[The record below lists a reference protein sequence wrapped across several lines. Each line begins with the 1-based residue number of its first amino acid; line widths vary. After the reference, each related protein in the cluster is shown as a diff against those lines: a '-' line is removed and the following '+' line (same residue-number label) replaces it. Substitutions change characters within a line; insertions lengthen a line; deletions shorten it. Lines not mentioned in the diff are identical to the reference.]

1 MQLTIFFSAPGP
13 VAIPVQYGHL
23 LQGLIYRRMDN
34 PVLRSYLHEHGFA
47 LEKRRF
53 KLFTF
58 SRLMGQA
65 VTYDQAAGRLVLTPP
80 LRLVIC
86 SPIPF
91 ILQELGTGFLR
102 QGRVRLG
109 DAHLEVKKMATAAP
123 WVTRETLQVRML
135 SPLVVY
141 STLSGVDGRNYTY
154 YYSPFEPRFTE
165 LVASNLAKKHFLVYG
180 QPARA
185 EGFAIRPVRVED
197 RDLKV
202 TYYKDTVIKGW
213 MGEYE
218 LSGDLELLQLALDA
232 GLGSKN
238 SQGYGC
244 CNLVEKA
251 SQVSSRYRRNSNIM

>member
-13 VAIPVQYGHL
+13 VAVPVQYSHL
-23 LQGLIYRRMDN
+23 LQGLIYRQMEN
-34 PVLRSYLHEHGFA
+34 PVLRSYLHDQGFT

-58 SRLMGQA
+58 SRLLGRA
-65 VTYDQAAGRLVLTPP
+65 ARYDQAAGRLVLTPP

-109 DAHLEVKKMATAAP
+109 EAHLEVKEMATAAP
-123 WVTRETLQVRML
+123 RVRQNTLRVRML
-135 SPLVVY
+135 SPLVTY
-141 STLSGVDGRNYTY
+141 STLDSAGGRAYTY
-154 YYSPFEPRFTE
+154 YYSPFEPRFGE
-165 LVASNLAKKHFLVYG
+165 LVAGNLAKKHLLIHG
-180 QPARA
+180 RPADTG
-185 EGFAIRPVRVED
+185 GFTILPVGVTD

-202 TYYKDTVIKGW
+202 TYYKSTVVKGW
-213 MGEYE
+213 MGHYE
-218 LSGDLELLQLALDA
+218 LRGDPGLLQVALDA
-232 GLGSKN
+232 GLGAKN

-244 CNLVEKA
+244 CAPVEEAKPPTA
-251 SQVSSRYRRNSNIM
+251 AGADR

>member
-1 MQLTIFFSAPGP
+1 MQLTVFFTAPGS
-13 VAIPVQYGHL
+13 VSIPVQYGHL
-23 LQGLIYRRMDN
+23 LQGLIYRQMDN
-34 PVLRSYLHEHGFA
+34 PALRSYLHEHGFA
-47 LEKRRF
+47 LGKRRF

-58 SRLMGQA
+58 SRLLGHK
-65 VTYDQAAGRLVLTPP
+65 VRYDRATGRLVLTPP

-91 ILQELGTGFLR
+91 ILRELGTGFLR
-102 QGRVRLG
+102 QGEIRLG
-109 DAHLEVKKMATAAP
+109 EACLEVKEMATAAP
-123 WVTRETLQVRML
+123 RATQEILRVHML

-141 STLSGVDGRNYTY
+141 STLSGGDGRNYTY

-165 LVASNLAKKHFLVYG
+165 LVANNLAKKHLLIYG
-180 QPARA
+180 RPARVD
-185 EGFAIRPVRVED
+185 GFTIRPARVED

-202 TYYKDTVIKGW
+202 SYYKETVVKGW

-218 LSGDLELLQLALDA
+218 LRGDPDLLQVALDA

-244 CNLVEKA
+244 CIPAE
-251 SQVSSRYRRNSNIM
+251 

>member
-1 MQLTIFFSAPGP
+1 MQLTIFFTAPGP
-13 VAIPVQYGHL
+13 VAVPVQYGHL
-23 LQGLIYRRMDN
+23 LQGIIYRHMEN

-47 LEKRRF
+47 MGKRRF

-58 SRLMGQA
+58 SRLLGRE
-65 VTYDQAAGRLVLTPP
+65 VRYDRAAGRLVLTPP

-102 QGRVRLG
+102 QGQVRLG
-109 DAHLEVKKMATAAP
+109 EARLEVKEMATAAP
-123 WVTRETLQVRML
+123 RVTQEILRVRML

-141 STLSGVDGRNYTY
+141 STLASGDGRTYTY

-165 LVASNLAKKHFLVYG
+165 LVANNLAKKHLLVYG
-180 QPARA
+180 RPARVD
-185 EGFAIRPVRVED
+185 GFAIRPARVDD

-202 TYYKDTVIKGW
+202 TYYKETVVKGW
-213 MGEYE
+213 MGQYE
-218 LSGDLELLQLALDA
+218 LRGDPDLLQVALDA
-232 GLGSKN
+232 GLGAKN

-244 CNLVEKA
+244 CTPAE
-251 SQVSSRYRRNSNIM
+251 

>member
-13 VAIPVQYGHL
+13 VAVPVQYSHL
-23 LQGLIYRRMDN
+23 LQGLIYRQMEN
-34 PVLRSYLHEHGFA
+34 PVLRSYLHDQGFA

-58 SRLMGQA
+58 SRLLGRA
-65 VTYDQAAGRLVLTPP
+65 ARYDQEAGRLLLTPP

-109 DAHLEVKKMATAAP
+109 EVSLEVKEMATAAP
-123 WVTRETLQVRML
+123 RVRQNTLRVRML
-135 SPLVVY
+135 SPLVTY
-141 STLSGVDGRNYTY
+141 STLDNANGRKYTY
-154 YYSPFEPRFTE
+154 YYSPFEPRFGG
-165 LVASNLAKKHFLVYG
+165 LIGANLAKKHLLIYG
-180 QPARA
+180 RPADTA
-185 EGFAIRPVRVED
+185 DFAIRPVRVED

-202 TYYKDTVIKGW
+202 TYYKSTVVKGW
-213 MGEYE
+213 MGDYE
-218 LSGDLELLQLALDA
+218 LFGAPALLQIALDA
-232 GLGSKN
+232 GLGAKN

-244 CNLVEKA
+244 CAPVEEAKPA
-251 SQVSSRYRRNSNIM
+251 AAAGADQ

>member
-1 MQLTIFFSAPGP
+1 MQLSIFFSAPEP

-23 LQGLIYRRMDN
+23 LQGLIYRQMDN
-34 PVLRSYLHEHGFA
+34 PVLRSYLHEHGFT

-65 VTYDQAAGRLVLTPP
+65 VTYDSTSKRLVFIPP

-86 SPIPF
+86 SPISF

-102 QGRVRLG
+102 QARVRLG
-109 DAHLEVKKMATAAP
+109 DVFLEVKEMATIAP
-123 WVTRETLQVRML
+123 KATGQTIRVRML

-141 STLSGVDGRNYTY
+141 STLPGDGRKYTY

-165 LVASNLAKKHFLVYG
+165 LVARNLAKKHILVYG
-180 QPARA
+180 RQASTN
-185 EGFAIRPVRVED
+185 GFAIRPVRVGD

-218 LSGDLELLQLALDA
+218 LSGDPGLLQLALDA
-232 GLGSKN
+232 GLGAKN

-244 CNLVEKA
+244 CSLVE
-251 SQVSSRYRRNSNIM
+251 SV

>member
-1 MQLTIFFSAPGP
+1 MQLTIFFTAPGP
-13 VAIPVQYGHL
+13 VAVPVQYGHL
-23 LQGLIYRRMDN
+23 LQGIIYQHMEN
-34 PVLRSYLHEHGFA
+34 PVLRTYLHEHGFA

-58 SRLMGQA
+58 SRLMGRT
-65 VTYDQAAGRLVLTPP
+65 VIYDRAAGRLVLTPP

-102 QGRVRLG
+102 QGQVRLG
-109 DAHLEVKKMATAAP
+109 EARLEVKEIATAAP
-123 WVTRETLQVRML
+123 RVMQGILRVQML

-141 STLSGVDGRNYTY
+141 STLSGGDGRTYTY

-165 LVASNLAKKHFLVYG
+165 LVANNLAKKHLLVYG
-180 QPARA
+180 RPARVN
-185 EGFAIRPVRVED
+185 GFAIRPARVDD

-202 TYYKDTVIKGW
+202 TYYKETVVKGW
-213 MGEYE
+213 MGQYE
-218 LSGDLELLQLALDA
+218 LRGDPDLLQVALDA
-232 GLGSKN
+232 GLGAKN

-244 CNLVEKA
+244 CTPAE
-251 SQVSSRYRRNSNIM
+251 

>member
-1 MQLTIFFSAPGP
+1 MQLTIFFTAPGP
-13 VAIPVQYGHL
+13 VAVPVQYGHL
-23 LQGLIYRRMDN
+23 LQGLIYRQMDN

-47 LEKRRF
+47 LKKRRF

-58 SRLMGQA
+58 SRLMGQT

-102 QGRVRLG
+102 QGQVRLG
-109 DAHLEVKKMATAAP
+109 EARLEVKEMATAAP
-123 WVTRETLQVRML
+123 RVMQGILRVQML

-141 STLSGVDGRNYTY
+141 STLSSGDGRTYTY

-165 LVASNLAKKHFLVYG
+165 LVANNLAKKYLLVHG
-180 QPARA
+180 RQASTD
-185 EGFAIRPVRVED
+185 GFAIRPVRVGD

-202 TYYKDTVIKGW
+202 TYYKETVVKGW
-213 MGEYE
+213 MGQYE
-218 LSGDLELLQLALDA
+218 LRGDPDLLQVALDA
-232 GLGSKN
+232 GLGAKN

-244 CNLVEKA
+244 CTPAE
-251 SQVSSRYRRNSNIM
+251 

>member
-1 MQLTIFFSAPGP
+1 MQLTIFFSAPGQLALP
-13 VAIPVQYGHL
+13 VHYGHL
-23 LQGLIYRRMDN
+23 LQGLIYRQMEN
-34 PVLRSYLHEHGFA
+34 PVLRSYLHDQGFA
-47 LEKRRF
+47 IEKRRF

-58 SRLMGQA
+58 SRLMGRA
-65 VTYDQAAGRLVLTPP
+65 ARYDQASGRLLLTPP

-102 QGRVRLG
+102 QGQVRLG
-109 DAHLEVKKMATAAP
+109 ETHLEVKEMATAAP
-123 WVTRETLQVRML
+123 RVTRETLQVRML

-141 STLSGVDGRNYTY
+141 STLGGADGRSYTY

-165 LVASNLAKKHFLVYG
+165 LVANNLAKKHLLVHG
-180 QPARA
+180 RPAQPD
-185 EGFAIRPVRVED
+185 GFTIRPVRVRE

-202 TYYKDTVIKGW
+202 TNYKGTVIKGW

-218 LSGDLELLQLALDA
+218 LSGDPELLQLALDA
-232 GLGSKN
+232 GLGAKN

-244 CNLVEKA
+244 CTPAE
-251 SQVSSRYRRNSNIM
+251 

>member
-1 MQLTIFFSAPGP
+1 MHVKREGKLPVQLTIFFSAPGP
-13 VAIPVQYGHL
+13 LAVPVHYGHL
-23 LQGLIYRRMDN
+23 LQGLIYHHMEN
-34 PVLRSYLHEHGFA
+34 PVLRSYLHEHGFT

-58 SRLMGQA
+58 SRLLGRA
-65 VTYDQAAGRLVLTPP
+65 ARYDQAAGRLLLTPP

-102 QGRVRLG
+102 QGQVRLG
-109 DAHLEVKKMATAAP
+109 EAHLEVKEMATAAP
-123 WVTRETLQVRML
+123 RVTQETLQVRML

-141 STLSGVDGRNYTY
+141 STLCGADGRSYTY

-165 LVASNLAKKHFLVYG
+165 LVANNLAKKHLLVHG
-180 QPARA
+180 RPARA
-185 EGFAIRPVRVED
+185 DGFAIRPVRVED

-202 TYYKDTVIKGW
+202 TRYKDTVIKGW
-213 MGEYE
+213 MGHYE
-218 LSGDLELLQLALDA
+218 LRGDPDLLQVALDA
-232 GLGSKN
+232 GLGAKN

-244 CNLVEKA
+244 CTPAE
-251 SQVSSRYRRNSNIM
+251 

>member
-1 MQLTIFFSAPGP
+1 MQLTVFFTAPGS
-13 VAIPVQYGHL
+13 VSIPVQYGHL
-23 LQGLIYRRMDN
+23 LQGLIYRQMDN
-34 PVLRSYLHEHGFA
+34 PVLRSYLHEHSFA
-47 LEKRRF
+47 LGKRRF

-58 SRLMGQA
+58 SRLLGQTA
-65 VTYDQAAGRLVLTPP
+65 TYDQAAGRLVLTPP

-86 SPIPF
+86 SPVPF
-91 ILQELGTGFLR
+91 ILKELGTGFLR

-109 DAHLEVKKMATAAP
+109 DVFLEVKEMATAA
-123 WVTRETLQVRML
+123 TRLTGQTIRVRML

-141 STLSGVDGRNYTY
+141 STFPGDGRKYTY

-165 LVASNLAKKHFLVYG
+165 LVANNLAKKHLLFYG
-180 QPARA
+180 QQARTEEFTIRPAR
-185 EGFAIRPVRVED
+185 VRD

-218 LSGDLELLQLALDA
+218 LSGDPELLQLALDA

-244 CNLVEKA
+244 CALVEHPSK
-251 SQVSSRYRRNSNIM
+251 

>member
-13 VAIPVQYGHL
+13 VAVPVQYGHL
-23 LQGLIYRRMDN
+23 LQGLIYRYMDN
-34 PVLRSYLHEHGFA
+34 PVLRSYLHEQGFA

-58 SRLMGQA
+58 SRLLGRD
-65 VTYDQAAGRLVLTPP
+65 VRYDQAAGRLVLTPP
-80 LRLVIC
+80 LRLVVC

-102 QGRVRLG
+102 KGQVRLG
-109 DAHLEVKKMATAAP
+109 DAQLEVKEFATAAP
-123 WVTRETLQVRML
+123 RVRQDTLQVRML
-135 SPLVVY
+135 SPVVVY
-141 STLSGVDGRNYTY
+141 STLSGADGRKFTY

-165 LVASNLAKKHFLVYG
+165 LVASNLAKKHLLVYG
-180 QPARA
+180 RPARA
-185 EGFAIRPVRVED
+185 DGFTIRPVRVED

-202 TYYKDTVIKGW
+202 TRYKETVVKGW

-218 LSGDLELLQLALDA
+218 LSGDPALLQVALDA
-232 GLGSKN
+232 GLGAKN

-244 CNLVEKA
+244 CTPAE
-251 SQVSSRYRRNSNIM
+251 

>member
-13 VAIPVQYGHL
+13 VAVPVHYGYL
-23 LQGLIYRRMDN
+23 LQGLIYRQMEN

-58 SRLMGQA
+58 SRLMGRA
-65 VTYDQAAGRLVLTPP
+65 ARYDQAAGRLLLTPP

-109 DAHLEVKKMATAAP
+109 ETHLEVKEMATAAP
-123 WVTRETLQVRML
+123 RVIQNTLRVRML
-135 SPLVVY
+135 SPLVTY
-141 STLSGVDGRNYTY
+141 STLDNANGWKYTY

-165 LVASNLAKKHFLVYG
+165 LVANNLAKKHLLVYG
-180 QPARA
+180 RPTRTDD
-185 EGFAIRPVRVED
+185 FAIRPVRVGD

-202 TYYKDTVIKGW
+202 TRYKETIVKGW

-218 LSGDLELLQLALDA
+218 LSGDPDLLQVALDA

-244 CNLVEKA
+244 CTPAE
-251 SQVSSRYRRNSNIM
+251 